1 MIKYSFLNCVI
12 FIQCSIY
19 VLAAYFHIYTKC
31 ETFQRNG
38 QKLRIMIRQVRK
50 RLRVE
55 FSEVFSAIRIKKE
68 CKI

>member
-1 MIKYSFLNCVI
+1 
-12 FIQCSIY
+12 
-19 VLAAYFHIYTKC
+19 
-31 ETFQRNG
+31 
-38 QKLRIMIRQVRK
+38 MIRQVRK